1 MKASTRTLTCGECM
15 FVQVNIMS
23 VISQGF
29 DYRPEEV
36 LCSQAVRK
44 AAPAPAQAPRLLSE
58 LTATPVSTGTDNSAG
73 AGVIPVPRRG
83 LRF

>member
-1 MKASTRTLTCGECM
+1 MCVS
-15 FVQVNIMS
+15 VQVNIMS

-44 AAPAPAQAPRLLSE
+44 GTLAPRLLSE
-58 LTATPVSTGTDNSAG
+58 LMATPVCTETDNSVTA
-73 AGVIPVPRRG
+73 AVISVP
-83 LRF
+83 